1 MSKALKAAI
10 EANDPAAAAKAVKT
24 VKDLGRRL
32 PGALPP
38 AMYAVQRGADAVLDV
53 LLDAGAP
60 LKPVDGYAGNS
71 PFALAAEHGHT
82 HVMRKLHERG
92 LVTAEQ
98 LDHVVVT
105 AITDAREPVLRL
117 ALETFKP
124 PVTPQMMHLATGPT
138 AADVFLRLLAAHGGD
153 VEAPWDTTDRAQR
166 PLHMAAG
173 GGRPN
178 AVRTLI
184 ELGADPNGRDAR
196 GRTPLMALVR
206 NVGGMQAHNE
216 MMERMRQYAAEGKAK
231 PVDHIGTSDPHET
244 MRVLLELGADATV
257 VDDGGNDALAHYET
271 ESARS
276 ADGPDPHIVEIL
288 RRAGGTGGGPTAS
301 LFNAIRAH
309 DLDGV
314 RAAIAAGADLN
325 AISPHGATPLTAAT
339 YKGSVELV
347 GTLIRAGA
355 DVDKPGHHDTPLI
368 SAAVGGNLPVVQWLV
383 EAGAD
388 VNQLEPDHGG
398 QSLRRNAL
406 LAAEWNRKYD
416 VVDYLK
422 TVGGTRPKPAD
433 FTPLKVGVE
442 SWNDFDELLVR
453 ADVATTA
460 AALARVIKGSAQL
473 DAYGK
478 TFKPGPAA
486 FVVIRPKGMN
496 WSNVF
501 RVAPP
506 NRRGGDV
513 EALAP
518 FYTQLATAAGA
529 PVLHVGY
536 SDTSDAAA
544 THRFEPDGTTS
555 TDDGWSRDLLEEIL
569 DEMGDDAP
577 DHMKARLGELADV
590 DEDQADSTTRLVRLA
605 EAEQFCVAALGF
617 DVEPGRPIDVEVA
630 GYPAEAFD
638 GGAWVSN

>member
-10 EANDPAAAAKAVKT
+10 EANDPAAAAKAMKT
-24 VKDLGRRL
+24 VKDLGRKL

-38 AMYAVQRGADAVLDV
+38 AMYAVRRGADAVLDV

-71 PFALAAEHGHT
+71 PFAIAAEHGHT
-82 HVMRKLHERG
+82 HVMRELHERG
-92 LVTAEQ
+92 LVTPEQ
-98 LDHVVVT
+98 LDHAVVT
-105 AITDAREPVLRL
+105 AITDGREPVLRF

-124 PVTPQMMHLATGPT
+124 AITPQMMHLATRPT
-138 AADVFLRLLAAHGGD
+138 AAESLLRLLVAHGGD
-153 VEAPWDTTDRAQR
+153 VEARWDTTDREQR
-166 PLHMAAG
+166 PLHMAAS

-184 ELGADPNGRDAR
+184 ELGADPNARDLR

-216 MMERMRQYAAEGKAK
+216 TMERMRQAAAEGRAN

-244 MRVLLELGADATV
+244 LRTLLELGADATL
-257 VDDGGNDALAHYET
+257 VDEGGNDALGHYET

-276 ADGPDPHIVEIL
+276 ADGTDATIVELL
-288 RRAGGTGGGPTAS
+288 RAAGGTGGGATAR
-301 LFNAIRAH
+301 LFNAIRAQ
-309 DLDGV
+309 DLAAV
-314 RAAIAAGADLN
+314 RAAIADGADVN
-325 AISPHGATPLTAAT
+325 SVSPHGATPLTAAA
-339 YKGSVELV
+339 YKGAVELV

-355 DVDKPGHHDTPLI
+355 DVNKPDHDETPLM
-368 SAAVGGNLPVVQWLV
+368 SAAGAGNLPVVQWLV

-388 VNQLEPDHGG
+388 VNQLEPDDEGE
-398 QSLRRNAL
+398 SLRRNAL
-406 LAAEWNRKYD
+406 LAAEGNGKYD

-422 TVGGTRPKPAD
+422 SVGGTRPKPAD
-433 FTPLKVGVE
+433 FTPLEPGVE
-442 SWNDFDELLVR
+442 SWNDFDEMLVK

-460 AALARVIKGSAQL
+460 AALARVTKGKAQL

-506 NRRGGDV
+506 RRRHVDV
-513 EALAP
+513 ETLAP
-518 FYTQLATAAGA
+518 FYRQLATAAGA
-529 PVLHVGY
+529 SVLHVGY
-536 SDTSDAAA
+536 SNTSDAAA

-555 TDDGWSRDLLEEIL
+555 TDDGWSRDLLEEVVG
-569 DEMGDDAP
+569 EMGDDAP
-577 DHMKARLGELADV
+577 DHMKARLAELADV
-590 DEDQADSTTRLVRLA
+590 DEDEADSTTRLVRLA
-605 EAEQFCVAALGF
+605 EAERFNVAALGF

-630 GYPAEAFD
+630 GYPPEAFD
-638 GGAWVSN
+638 GVAWVSN